1 MPKVLINVLSLLYR
15 DDHFRVVISTISFR
29 FYPSYHPPSL
39 KRIYHVNH
47 PHPYY
52 KAALPI
58 TMSFNRFPTAPA
70 LGEEEG
76 ESSGSGLYPSLHEQ
90 ATMPR
95 STIIMNKMVKTVMIA
110 IQTLLLARHQMTILA
125 CV

>member
-1 MPKVLINVLSLLYR
+1 M
-15 DDHFRVVISTISFR
+15 
-29 FYPSYHPPSL
+29 
-39 KRIYHVNH
+39 KRIYHVK
-47 PHPYY
+47 HPYY
-52 KAALPI
+52 KAALSI

-95 STIIMNKMVKTVMIA
+95 STMNMSMSKTVMIMKMMSMMA
-110 IQTLLLARHQMTILA
+110 VIR
-125 CV
+125 VR